1 MAKGFVQNTVK
12 GKQQGKA
19 YPEAMKT
26 TCLLELLT
34 NDIHFVAQKHSIP
47 ESTLRNWQKKAQE
60 KSGDAWAQARAEAI
74 RSVSTMAAAG
84 AHKAVQQ
91 AVEALEINE
100 ITRKKRAEL
109 VNALMDK
116 TLPPEARDAI
126 KELLEIIEPISD
138 GAMIGYIKALTYATE
153 KAGLMMGEGTA
164 PVVEV
169 VIKGAANEYAE

>member
-34 NDIHFVAQKHSIP
+34 NDIHFVAQKHRIP

-100 ITRKKRAEL
+100 LSIEKRA
-109 VNALMDK
+109 ALIK
-116 TLPPEARDAI
+116 ALLEGNLTPEQKEAAR
-126 KELLEIIEPISD
+126 EELEIIEPISD
-138 GAMIGYIKALTYATE
+138 GDMIGYIKALTYATE